1 MEYRTG
7 SDSTAWVSQISEVGI
22 IDVRVWYEREDSIGV
37 VYVMIQ
43 LPFSDLA
50 WIILEALGS
59 RVLPS
64 FLPSLSPQLANY
76 IQYLWVKACPLVKWE
91 ELNYK
96 FMFSLE

>member
-50 WIILEALGS
+50 
-59 RVLPS
+59 
-64 FLPSLSPQLANY
+64 
-76 IQYLWVKACPLVKWE
+76 
-91 ELNYK
+91 
-96 FMFSLE
+96 